1 MRHIHL
7 RRIFI
12 EMIIHRQL
20 TLCVYHSLLEAPLGL
35 EDLGLSLHN
44 LLVNLALG
52 GGVSYG
58 YC

>member
-1 MRHIHL
+1 
-7 RRIFI
+7 
-12 EMIIHRQL
+12 MIIHRQL